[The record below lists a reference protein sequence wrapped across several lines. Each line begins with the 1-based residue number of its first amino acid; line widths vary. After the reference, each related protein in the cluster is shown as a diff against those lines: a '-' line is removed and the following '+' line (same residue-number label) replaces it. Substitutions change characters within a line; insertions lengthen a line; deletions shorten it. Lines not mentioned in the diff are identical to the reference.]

1 VVNFMKGEI
10 LMSHPT
16 DRPLRTV
23 LALALGTALIGTP
36 LGVAAAGDIA
46 GGAEFRL
53 AQAAPKP
60 GAPKAQA
67 QQQAPE
73 QGIER
78 QVSELKKRLNIT
90 PQQQTQFDAFAQA
103 MRQNAQTMEPLL
115 QEQQQSPNRSA
126 VEDLKAAAK
135 FAEAEA
141 DALKRLLPPMQA
153 LYDSLSDPQKKVADQ
168 VLASSA
174 GADQPPPPPQAKKR

>member
-1 VVNFMKGEI
+1 
-10 LMSHPT
+10 MSHPT
-16 DRPLRTV
+16 DRPLRAA
-23 LALALGTALIGTP
+23 LALALGTALMGAP
-36 LGVAAAGDIA
+36 LGVAAAGDMA
-46 GGAEFRL
+46 GSAEFRL
-53 AQAAPKP
+53 AQGGPQGAPKA

-67 QQQAPE
+67 QQPAPE
-73 QGIER
+73 QGMER
-78 QVSELKKRLNIT
+78 QVAELKKRLNIT
-90 PQQQTQFDAFAQA
+90 PQQQPQFDAFAQA
-103 MRQNAQTMEPLL
+103 MRQNAQTMEPLM

>member
-1 VVNFMKGEI
+1 MKGEI

-16 DRPLRTV
+16 DRPLRAA
-23 LALALGTALIGTP
+23 LGLALGTALIAAP
-36 LGVAAAGDIA
+36 LGVAAAGDA
-46 GGAEFRL
+46 ASNAEFRL
-53 AQAAPKP
+53 AQAAQKAP
-60 GAPKAQA
+60 PKAQA
-67 QQQAPE
+67 QQQAPQE

-78 QVSELKKRLNIT
+78 QIAELKKRLNIT
-90 PQQQTQFDAFAQA
+90 PQQQPQFDAFAQA

-115 QEQQQSPNRSA
+115 NDQQQSTARNA
-126 VEDLKAAAK
+126 VEDLKSSAK

-141 DALKRLLPPMQA
+141 DSLKRLLPPLQA
-153 LYDSLSDPQKKVADQ
+153 LYDTLSDPQKKIADQ

>member
-1 VVNFMKGEI
+1 MKGEI
-10 LMSHPT
+10 PMPHPT
-16 DRPLRTV
+16 DRPLRAA
-23 LALALGTALIGTP
+23 LALALGTALVGAP
-36 LGVAAAGDIA
+36 LGVAAASDIA
-46 GGAEFRL
+46 SSAEFRL
-53 AQAAPKP
+53 AQAAQKP
-60 GAPKAQA
+60 PPKAQA

-78 QVSELKKRLNIT
+78 QVTELKKRLNIT
-90 PQQQTQFDAFAQA
+90 PQQQPQFDAFAQA
-103 MRQNAQTMEPLL
+103 MRQNAQTMEPLM

-126 VEDLKAAAK
+126 VEDLKAAVK